1 MDAAELRRVRGLIRI
16 QRNPCVSATFGC
28 FSPRPKSCC
37 GSHVSGLRRHVSTKK
52 GIAYSSCR
60 PFSPET
66 SVEANRNTKCYF
78 CSRTL
83 AQGEGEKKKK
93 GFGLLDEFC
102 VISLLVL
109 TAGLPS
115 KATLMLWSTNLFFTQ
130 KETPT
135 CIAQTGELNLS
146 RGSSGYD
153 RCHAGHVTDAASSG
167 P

>member
-1 MDAAELRRVRGLIRI
+1 M
-16 QRNPCVSATFGC
+16 
-28 FSPRPKSCC
+28 
-37 GSHVSGLRRHVSTKK
+37 SGLRRHVSTKK
-52 GIAYSSCR
+52 ESATPVADLSRPKRAWRPTGIRSVIFVRERWCR
-60 PFSPET
+60 
-66 SVEANRNTKCYF
+66 VKVKR
-78 CSRTL
+78 
-83 AQGEGEKKKK
+83 KKK